1 MDTLTPQR
9 WDLEYPV
16 MTKTILAAATLA
28 LLASSAAYAADVYQP
43 EPQPVYVDAPE
54 VAVAEASGWYLRGD
68 LGYNFN
74 KLRGA
79 KFFQGSNDTE
89 ANFTTAS
96 IKDSFWV
103 GGGVGYQ
110 VNSYLR
116 TDLTFDYMFK
126 SDFKGSTSGTCGD
139 GVGNP
144 FVACSSSDVAAMR
157 AYTLMANAYVDLGTY
172 AYFTPYIGGG
182 IGGSYVKWDKLRNTI
197 CDDPYS
203 GGCYSEEHG
212 GKGSWRFAYQLMAGA
227 SIDVTCNV
235 KADLGYRFRHT
246 MGGDMFG
253 YASNGGPGY
262 DKGFY
267 SHSVHAGAR
276 YVFGGCE
283 TPVAYEP
290 PPELPVYK

>member
-1 MDTLTPQR
+1 
-9 WDLEYPV
+9 
-16 MTKTILAAATLA
+16 MTKLILTAAAVA
-28 LLASSAAYAADVYQP
+28 VLASSAAYAADLYQP
-43 EPQPVYVDAPE
+43 EPQPAYVDAPE
-54 VAVAEASGWYLRGD
+54 VTVAEASGWYLRGD

-79 KFFQGSNDTE
+79 NYFQGSNDTLTD
-89 ANFTTAS
+89 FTTAS
-96 IKDSFWV
+96 IKDNFTV
-103 GGGVGYQ
+103 GAGVGYQ

-126 SDFKGSTSGTCGD
+126 SDFNGSTTGKGAGGGACA
-139 GVGNP
+139 
-144 FVACSSSDVAAMR
+144 VACTSSDLASMK
-157 AYTLMANAYVDLGTY
+157 AYTLMANAYVDLGSY
-172 AYFTPYIGGG
+172 AYFTPYVGAG
-182 IGGSYVKWDKLRNTI
+182 IGGSYVKWDKLRNTSCADDGSG
-197 CDDPYS
+197 CDDTV
-203 GGCYSEEHG
+203 EHG

-235 KADLGYRFRHT
+235 KADIGYRFRHT

-267 SHSVHAGAR
+267 SHGVHAGAR

-283 TPVAYEP
+283 EPVAYEP
-290 PPELPVYK
+290 PQQIVYK

>member
-1 MDTLTPQR
+1 
-9 WDLEYPV
+9 
-16 MTKTILAAATLA
+16 MTKTILAVATAA

-43 EPQPVYVDAPE
+43 EPQPAYVDAPE

-79 KFFQGSNDTE
+79 KFFQGGSSADE
-89 ANFTTAS
+89 ANFATSS

-103 GGGVGYQ
+103 GAGVGYQ

-116 TDLTFDYMFK
+116 TDLTFDYMLK
-126 SDFKGSTSGTCGD
+126 SDFRGST
-139 GVGNP
+139 VGGGAGG
-144 FVACSSSDVAAMR
+144 FSACAVACTSSDLSTLR

-182 IGGSYVKWDKLRNTI
+182 IGGSYVKWDKLRNTSCADDGSG
-197 CDDPYS
+197 CDTTV
-203 GGCYSEEHG
+203 EHD

-246 MGGDMFG
+246 AGGDMFG

-290 PPELPVYK
+290 PVELPVYK

>member
-1 MDTLTPQR
+1 
-9 WDLEYPV
+9 
-16 MTKTILAAATLA
+16 MTKTILAAATAA

-43 EPQPVYVDAPE
+43 EPQPAYVDAPE

-68 LGYNFN
+68 LGYSFN
-74 KLRGA
+74 KMRGA
-79 KFFQGSNDTE
+79 KYFQGGNDNE
-89 ANFTTAS
+89 VDFTTSS

-126 SDFKGSTSGTCGD
+126 SDFKGST
-139 GVGNP
+139 VGE
-144 FVACSSSDVAAMR
+144 CSSPLEPCTSSDIAAMK

-182 IGGSYVKWDKLRNTI
+182 IGGSYVKWDKLRNTS
-197 CDDPYS
+197 CQDDG
-203 GGCYSEEHG
+203 GGCDPTVEHG

-235 KADLGYRFRHT
+235 KADVGYRFRHT
-246 MGGDMFG
+246 LGGDMFG

>member
-1 MDTLTPQR
+1 
-9 WDLEYPV
+9 
-16 MTKTILAAATLA
+16 MTKTIFAAVTAA
-28 LLASSAAYAADVYQP
+28 LLASSAAYAADVYQA
-43 EPQPVYVDAPE
+43 EPQPAYVDAPE

-79 KFFQGSNDTE
+79 KFFQGSNADE
-89 ANFTTAS
+89 ASFTTSS

-116 TDLTFDYMFK
+116 TDLTFDYMLK
-126 SDFKGSTSGTCGD
+126 SDFRGST
-139 GVGNP
+139 VGGGAGGGACA
-144 FVACSSSDVAAMR
+144 VACTSEDLSALR

-182 IGGSYVKWDKLRNTI
+182 IGGSYVKWDKLRNTSCADDGSG
-197 CDDPYS
+197 CDTTV
-203 GGCYSEEHG
+203 EHG

>member
-1 MDTLTPQR
+1 
-9 WDLEYPV
+9 
-16 MTKTILAAATLA
+16 MTKMILAVAAVA
-28 LLASSAAYAADVYQP
+28 MLASSAAHSADLYQP
-43 EPQPVYVDAPE
+43 EPQPQPYIDAPE
-54 VAVAEASGWYLRGD
+54 VTVSEASGWYLRGD
-68 LGYNFN
+68 LGYSFN

-79 KFFQGSNDTE
+79 QFFQGSNADLSD
-89 ANFTTAS
+89 FTTAS
-96 IKDSFWV
+96 IKDNFTV

-157 AYTLMANAYVDLGTY
+157 AYTLMANAYVDLGSY
-172 AYFTPYIGGG
+172 AYFTPYIGAG

-197 CDDPYS
+197 CDDPYAA
-203 GGCYSEEHG
+203 GCYSEEHE

-235 KADLGYRFRHT
+235 KADVGYRFRHT
-246 MGGDMFG
+246 LGGDMFG

-267 SHSVHAGAR
+267 SHDIHAGAR
-276 YVFGGCE
+276 YIFGGCE
-283 TPVAYEP
+283 QPVAYEP
-290 PPELPVYK
+290 PPQPIVYK

>member
-1 MDTLTPQR
+1 
-9 WDLEYPV
+9 
-16 MTKTILAAATLA
+16 MTKTILAVATAA

-43 EPQPVYVDAPE
+43 EPQPAYVDAPE

-68 LGYNFN
+68 LGYSFN
-74 KLRGA
+74 KMRGA
-79 KFFQGSNDTE
+79 KYFQGSNDTE
-89 ANFTTAS
+89 VDFTTAS

-116 TDLTFDYMFK
+116 TDLTFDYMLK
-126 SDFKGSTSGTCGD
+126 SDFDGSTTGLCGGVTCT
-139 GVGNP
+139 
-144 FVACSSSDVAAMR
+144 SSDVAAMR
-157 AYTLMANAYVDLGTY
+157 AYTLMANAYIDLGTY
-172 AYFTPYIGGG
+172 AYFTPYVGGG

-197 CDDPYS
+197 CT
-203 GGCYSEEHG
+203 GGTCSTTEHEG
-212 GKGSWRFAYQLMAGA
+212 EGSWRFAYQLMAGA

-235 KADLGYRFRHT
+235 KADVGYRFRHT

-262 DKGFY
+262 DKGFH

>member
-1 MDTLTPQR
+1 
-9 WDLEYPV
+9 
-16 MTKTILAAATLA
+16 MTKTILAAAAAA

-43 EPQPVYVDAPE
+43 EPQPAYVEAPE

-68 LGYNFN
+68 LGYSFN

-79 KFFQGSNDTE
+79 RYFQGSNDNE
-89 ANFTTAS
+89 VDFTTAS

-116 TDLTFDYMFK
+116 TDLTFDYMLK
-126 SDFKGSTSGTCGD
+126 SDFNGSTTGGCG
-139 GVGNP
+139 VA
-144 FVACSSSDVAAMR
+144 VACTSTDLAAMK

-182 IGGSYVKWDKLRNTI
+182 IGGSYVKWDNLRNTSCETGDPSN
-197 CDDPYS
+197 CDPTV
-203 GGCYSEEHG
+203 EHEG
-212 GKGSWRFAYQLMAGA
+212 RGSWRFAYQLMAGA

-246 MGGDMFG
+246 AGGDMFG
-253 YASNGGPGY
+253 FNLGGGPGS
-262 DKGFY
+262 DRGFT

>member
-1 MDTLTPQR
+1 
-9 WDLEYPV
+9 
-16 MTKTILAAATLA
+16 MTKTILAAVTAA

-43 EPQPVYVDAPE
+43 EPQPAYVEAPE

-79 KFFQGSNDTE
+79 KFFQGSNADE
-89 ANFTTAS
+89 AEFSTSS

-116 TDLTFDYMFK
+116 TDLTFDYMLK
-126 SDFKGSTSGTCGD
+126 SDFRGST
-139 GVGNP
+139 VGGGAG
-144 FVACSSSDVAAMR
+144 FGACAVACTSEDLSTLR
-157 AYTLMANAYVDLGTY
+157 AYTLMANAYIDLGTY
-172 AYFTPYIGGG
+172 AYFTPYVGGG
-182 IGGSYVKWDKLRNTI
+182 IGGSYVKWDKLRNTSCADDGSG
-197 CDDPYS
+197 CDDTV
-203 GGCYSEEHG
+203 EHG

-290 PPELPVYK
+290 PVELPVYK

>member
-1 MDTLTPQR
+1 
-9 WDLEYPV
+9 
-16 MTKTILAAATLA
+16 MTKTILAATTAA
-28 LLASSAAYAADVYQP
+28 LLASSAAFAADVYQP
-43 EPQPVYVDAPE
+43 EPQPAYVDAPE
-54 VAVAEASGWYLRGD
+54 VAVSEASGWYLRGD
-68 LGYNFN
+68 LGYSFN
-74 KLRGA
+74 KMRGA
-79 KFFQGSNDTE
+79 KFFQGDSSADE
-89 ANFTTAS
+89 VNFTTAS

-110 VNSYLR
+110 VNNYLR

-126 SDFKGSTSGTCGD
+126 SDFRGSTVGGNSGGGACA
-139 GVGNP
+139 
-144 FVACSSSDVAAMR
+144 VACTSEDLSALR
-157 AYTLMANAYVDLGTY
+157 AYSLMANAYIDLGTY

-182 IGGSYVKWDKLRNTI
+182 IGGSYVKWDKLRNTSCPDGGGV
-197 CDDPYS
+197 CDDTV
-203 GGCYSEEHG
+203 EHG

-283 TPVAYEP
+283 QPVAYEP
-290 PPELPVYK
+290 PPSLPVYK

>member
-1 MDTLTPQR
+1 
-9 WDLEYPV
+9 

-79 KFFQGSNDTE
+79 KFFQGGSSADE
-89 ANFTTAS
+89 ASFTTSS

-126 SDFKGSTSGTCGD
+126 SDFRGSTVGSGAASG
-139 GVGNP
+139 
-144 FVACSSSDVAAMR
+144 ACVTACTSEDLSALR
-157 AYTLMANAYVDLGTY
+157 AYTLMANAYIDLGTY

-182 IGGSYVKWDKLRNTI
+182 IGGSYIKWDKLRNTSCADDGSG
-197 CDDPYS
+197 CDTTV
-203 GGCYSEEHG
+203 EHG

-253 YASNGGPGY
+253 YASSGGPGY

>member
-1 MDTLTPQR
+1 
-9 WDLEYPV
+9 
-16 MTKTILAAATLA
+16 MTKTILAVATAA

-54 VAVAEASGWYLRGD
+54 VAVSEASGWYLRGD
-68 LGYNFN
+68 LGYSFN

-79 KFFQGSNDTE
+79 NYFQGSNGNQVDFATS
-89 ANFTTAS
+89 S

-110 VNSYLR
+110 INSYLR
-116 TDLTFDYMFK
+116 TDLMFDYLTK
-126 SDFKGSTSGTCGD
+126 ADFNGSTRGECGFSAT
-139 GVGNP
+139 P
-144 FVACSSSDVAAMR
+144 CTSSDVSSMR

-182 IGGSYVKWDKLRNTI
+182 IGGSYVKWDKLRNTSCADNGTG
-197 CDDPYS
+197 CDATV
-203 GGCYSEEHG
+203 EHHG
-212 GKGSWRFAYQLMAGA
+212 AGSWRFAYQLMAGA

-246 MGGDMFG
+246 AGGDMFG
-253 YASNGGPGY
+253 YALNGGPGY
-262 DKGFY
+262 DKGFH

-290 PPELPVYK
+290 PAELPVYK

>member
-1 MDTLTPQR
+1 
-9 WDLEYPV
+9 
-16 MTKTILAAATLA
+16 MTKTILAVATAA

-54 VAVAEASGWYLRGD
+54 VAVSEASGWYLRGD

-79 KFFQGSNDTE
+79 KFFQGGSSADE

-110 VNSYLR
+110 VNNYLR
-116 TDLTFDYMFK
+116 TDLTFDYMLK
-126 SDFKGSTSGTCGD
+126 SDFRGST
-139 GVGNP
+139 VGGGGGGGACA
-144 FVACSSSDVAAMR
+144 VACTSEDLSALR

-182 IGGSYVKWDKLRNTI
+182 IGGSYVKWDKLRNTSCPDGGGA
-197 CDDPYS
+197 CD
-203 GGCYSEEHG
+203 GTVEHD

-246 MGGDMFG
+246 AGGDMFG

-262 DKGFY
+262 DKGFH
-267 SHSVHAGAR
+267 SHSLHAGAR

-283 TPVAYEP
+283 TPVAYQP
-290 PPELPVYK
+290 PVELPVYK

>member
-1 MDTLTPQR
+1 
-9 WDLEYPV
+9 

-79 KFFQGSNDTE
+79 KFFQGGNSGDE

-126 SDFKGSTSGTCGD
+126 SDFRGST
-139 GVGNP
+139 VGGGAGGGACA
-144 FVACSSSDVAAMR
+144 VACTSEDLSALR
-157 AYTLMANAYVDLGTY
+157 AYTLMANAYIDLGTY

-182 IGGSYVKWDKLRNTI
+182 IGGSYIKWDKLRNTSCADDGSG
-197 CDDPYS
+197 CDTTV
-203 GGCYSEEHG
+203 EHG

>member
-1 MDTLTPQR
+1 
-9 WDLEYPV
+9 
-16 MTKTILAAATLA
+16 MTKTILAVATAA

-54 VAVAEASGWYLRGD
+54 VAVSEASGWYLRGD
-68 LGYNFN
+68 LGYSFN

-79 KFFQGSNDTE
+79 NYFQGSNGNQVDFATS
-89 ANFTTAS
+89 S

-110 VNSYLR
+110 INSYLR
-116 TDLTFDYMFK
+116 TDLTFDYLTK
-126 SDFKGSTSGTCGD
+126 ADFNGSTRGECGFSAT
-139 GVGNP
+139 P
-144 FVACSSSDVAAMR
+144 CTSSDVSSMR

-182 IGGSYVKWDKLRNTI
+182 IGGSYVKWDKLRNTSCADNGTG
-197 CDDPYS
+197 CDATV
-203 GGCYSEEHG
+203 EHHG
-212 GKGSWRFAYQLMAGA
+212 AGSWRFAYQLMAGA

-246 MGGDMFG
+246 AGGDMFG
-253 YASNGGPGY
+253 YALNGGPGY
-262 DKGFY
+262 DKGFH

-290 PPELPVYK
+290 PAELPVYK

>member
-1 MDTLTPQR
+1 
-9 WDLEYPV
+9 
-16 MTKTILAAATLA
+16 MTKTILAAAAAA

-43 EPQPVYVDAPE
+43 EPQPAYVEAPE
-54 VAVAEASGWYLRGD
+54 VTVAEASGWYLRGD
-68 LGYNFN
+68 LGYSFN

-79 KFFQGSNDTE
+79 KFFQGSNADE
-89 ANFTTAS
+89 ASFTTSS
-96 IKDSFWV
+96 IKDSFWL

-110 VNSYLR
+110 TNSYLR

-126 SDFKGSTSGTCGD
+126 SDFNGSTTGGGAGGGACA
-139 GVGNP
+139 
-144 FVACSSSDVAAMR
+144 VACTSADISAMK

-172 AYFTPYIGGG
+172 AYFTPYVGAG
-182 IGGSYVKWDKLRNTI
+182 IGGSYVKWDKLRNTSCADDGSG
-197 CDDPYS
+197 CDPTI
-203 GGCYSEEHG
+203 EHE

-246 MGGDMFG
+246 AGGDMFG

-262 DKGFY
+262 DKGFT

>member
-1 MDTLTPQR
+1 
-9 WDLEYPV
+9 
-16 MTKTILAAATLA
+16 MTKTILAVATAA

-54 VAVAEASGWYLRGD
+54 VAVSEASGWYLRGD
-68 LGYNFN
+68 LGYSFN

-79 KFFQGSNDTE
+79 NYFQGSNGNQVDFATS
-89 ANFTTAS
+89 S

-110 VNSYLR
+110 INSYLR
-116 TDLTFDYMFK
+116 TDLTFDYLTK
-126 SDFKGSTSGTCGD
+126 ADFNGSTRGECGFSAT
-139 GVGNP
+139 P
-144 FVACSSSDVAAMR
+144 CTSSDVSSMR

-182 IGGSYVKWDKLRNTI
+182 IGGSYVKWDKLRNTSCADNGTG
-197 CDDPYS
+197 CDATV
-203 GGCYSEEHG
+203 EHHG
-212 GKGSWRFAYQLMAGA
+212 AGSWRFAYQLMAGA

-246 MGGDMFG
+246 AGGDMFG
-253 YASNGGPGY
+253 YALNGGPGY
-262 DKGFY
+262 DKGFH
-267 SHSVHAGAR
+267 SHSLHAGAR

-283 TPVAYEP
+283 TPVAYQP
-290 PPELPVYK
+290 PVELPVYK

>member
-1 MDTLTPQR
+1 
-9 WDLEYPV
+9 
-16 MTKTILAAATLA
+16 MTKTILAVATAA

-68 LGYNFN
+68 LGYSFN

-79 KFFQGSNDTE
+79 NYFQGSNNNQVDFATG
-89 ANFTTAS
+89 S

-110 VNSYLR
+110 INSYLR
-116 TDLTFDYMFK
+116 TDLTFDYLAK
-126 SDFKGSTSGTCGD
+126 ADFNGSTRGTCGFSVTPCTSAD
-139 GVGNP
+139 V
-144 FVACSSSDVAAMR
+144 SSMR

-182 IGGSYVKWDKLRNTI
+182 IGGSYVKWDKLRNTSCADNGTG
-197 CDDPYS
+197 CDATV
-203 GGCYSEEHG
+203 EHHG
-212 GKGSWRFAYQLMAGA
+212 AGSWRFAYQLMAGA

-235 KADLGYRFRHT
+235 KADVGYRFRHT
-246 MGGDMFG
+246 AGGDMFG
-253 YASNGGPGY
+253 YALNGGPGY
-262 DKGFY
+262 DKGFK
-267 SHSVHAGAR
+267 SHSLHAGAR

-290 PPELPVYK
+290 PVELPVYK